1 MWWECILRAA
11 GLSFLMSQRAGQS
24 QGLAAASHAS
34 QPVGEVGAE
43 AFRCR
48 VPAGGV
54 GEILTLLLDAP
65 AVVGRGEYLILV
77 IEVVAA
83 HPQPGQSL
91 PLHHGWALLYACLP
105 TCLLAAAGR
114 CSKIKILTATRSIS
128 LCSFIYR

>member
-1 MWWECILRAA
+1 MPPNLWEKWEQRHSGA
-11 GLSFLMSQRAGQS
+11 GYQL
-24 QGLAAASHAS
+24 
-34 QPVGEVGAE
+34 
-43 AFRCR
+43 
-48 VPAGGV
+48 GV
-54 GEILTLLLDAP
+54 LGKCTLLLDAP